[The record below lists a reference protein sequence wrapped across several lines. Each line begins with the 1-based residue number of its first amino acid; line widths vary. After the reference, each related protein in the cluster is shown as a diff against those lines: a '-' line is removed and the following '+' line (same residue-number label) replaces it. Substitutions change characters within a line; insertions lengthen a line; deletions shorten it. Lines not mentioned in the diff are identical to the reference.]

1 MDLHA
6 AIASIRL
13 SVPDLVRTPDD
24 IERAFRASGATKADA
39 EWIEE
44 LSPRWLRGK
53 APDPFYEA
61 AWNAAYHELRFQ
73 SS

>member
-1 MDLHA
+1 MDLDD
-6 AIASIRL
+6 AIASLRL
-13 SVPDLVRTPDD
+13 SVPDLVRTPED
-24 IERAFRASGATKADA
+24 IERAFRASGATNPDA
-39 EWIEE
+39 EWLEE

-73 SS
+73 RS